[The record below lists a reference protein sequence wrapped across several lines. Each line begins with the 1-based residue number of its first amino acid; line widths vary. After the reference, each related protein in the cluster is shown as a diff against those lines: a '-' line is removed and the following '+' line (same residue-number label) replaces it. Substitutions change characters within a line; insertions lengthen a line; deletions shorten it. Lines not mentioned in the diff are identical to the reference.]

1 MDRDLLL
8 AEELLLL
15 SLDEKGSDQTWLS
28 VDGGLAGALLLELT
42 EDGALRLDEDDKL
55 APGGAV
61 PADPLLV
68 EALEAVRSADKPR
81 DAKHWVSKLSG
92 ELKPLRRRLAERLVE
107 LGILGEDRKEL
118 LGLTV
123 SRRYPERDPE
133 PERALRARLLAILT
147 GEAEPAPRDAE
158 LIGLLRP
165 FDLVAKNVPREHRR
179 EAKRRAK
186 EIAETGPVNSAVSRE
201 VADVQI
207 AIMAGTAAAVFVDGG
222 GGGGDG
228 GG

>member
-15 SLDEKGSDQTWLS
+15 SLDDEKGSGQTWSS

-118 LGLTV
+118 LGP
-123 SRRYPERDPE
+123 SRAAIRSATPSPNGRCARACSRY
-133 PERALRARLLAILT
+133 
-147 GEAEPAPRDAE
+147 
-158 LIGLLRP
+158 
-165 FDLVAKNVPREHRR
+165 
-179 EAKRRAK
+179 
-186 EIAETGPVNSAVSRE
+186 
-201 VADVQI
+201 
-207 AIMAGTAAAVFVDGG
+207 
-222 GGGGDG
+222 
-228 GG
+228 